1 MIFDVGENNVIRFYD
16 DESRSHVVVLQPN
29 YPNGDS
35 FDTVEEA
42 TAWAEAL
49 VDFRNSETT
58 PQPPAGK
65 GLARAPRI
73 SSDENGNP
81 VVWNAET
88 ETWDLIPEPEEETP
102 SA

>member
-1 MIFDVGENNVIRFYD
+1 MIFDVDEGNVIRFY
-16 DESRSHVVVLQPN
+16 ETEARSPVRYLQKR

-35 FDTVEEA
+35 FDTAEEA
-42 TAWAEAL
+42 TAWAEAMVEFL
-49 VDFRNSETT
+49 TSETA
-58 PQPPAGK
+58 PNPPAGK
-65 GLARAPRI
+65 GLEPAPRV

-88 ETWDLIPEPEEETP
+88 ETWDLIPEPEEEP